1 MYVPGD
7 CNILIISVCD
17 LCYKKKDKW
26 KSGVTDI
33 INHNFAR
40 IRTDS
45 YNSLPIEQTLTFHIM
60 LKYTC

>member
-1 MYVPGD
+1 MIYV
-7 CNILIISVCD
+7 I
-17 LCYKKKDKW
+17 KKKISE

-45 YNSLPIEQTLTFHIM
+45 YNSLPIEQTLAFHIM